1 MFVSRDE
8 QEKANPILYYSRVVN
23 YVIAAAAV
31 TTIINLPFGGVV
43 LALAG
48 TSLLYVLCSDPVRES
63 ISQYQH
69 EFDIQGYICG
79 GKHLD

>member
-8 QEKANPILYYSRVVN
+8 QEKVNPILYYSRVVN

-31 TTIINLPFGGVV
+31 TTIINLPFGGVA

-48 TSLLYVLCSDPVRES
+48 TLLSVLCSDPVRES

-69 EFDIQGYICG
+69 KFDIQGYICG
-79 GKHLD
+79 GKTP